1 MDVYIN
7 ERKVSTFLDEISR
20 TYRRDVSYHNDL
32 HGVDVAHMA
41 NLFLV
46 EGKLIELADLD
57 HIDILSFLTA
67 AVCHDLGHDGFT
79 NGYHVNAITERA
91 IRYNDVSVQEN
102 YHVAESFAILK
113 RTEANF
119 LEQLTNDEFKV
130 FRKRMIGCILATDMA
145 KHAQDLSQLKSLIE
159 TKEIK
164 GGLNAGLIIN
174 KENDTTIFKSQQ
186 FIMECCLHACDVSQ
200 QTRPFNVVKDWTYL
214 LFEEFF
220 HQGDLEKE

>member
-1 MDVYIN
+1 
-7 ERKVSTFLDEISR
+7 
-20 TYRRDVSYHNDL
+20 
-32 HGVDVAHMA
+32 MA

-119 LEQLTNDEFKV
+119 LEQLTNDEFKI

-145 KHAQDLSQLKSLIE
+145 KHAADLSQLKSLIE
-159 TKEIK
+159 AKEIK
-164 GGLNAGLIIN
+164 GGNNAGLIIN
-174 KENDTTIFKSQQ
+174 KENDTTIFKS
-186 FIMECCLHACDVSQ
+186 
-200 QTRPFNVVKDWTYL
+200 
-214 LFEEFF
+214 
-220 HQGDLEKE
+220 